1 MGSGEAKIV
10 LKPKGLRHQL
20 RQWLG
25 RRSAAPAAP
34 VTVANL
40 DLTLVTHVAS
50 EHVRQFIE
58 AIDNYQ
64 LVAEDVVQV
73 VSHYTM
79 PPQDGLR
86 AQVPVWLSE
95 RIRFGVVE
103 SDGSDFRYCEIESVH
118 MRWDDG
124 GSELTLHLGENIH
137 GGARAF
143 IAAYLGEGMDAQAM
157 RGLPISTLGAGGQDR

>member
-1 MGSGEAKIV
+1 MGSGESKIV

-25 RRSAAPAAP
+25 RRTAAPAAAARS
-34 VTVANL
+34 ANV
-40 DLTLVTHVAS
+40 DLTLVTQIAS

-64 LVAEDVVQV
+64 LVAQDVVLV

-79 PPQDGLR
+79 PAQEGLR
-86 AQVPVWLSE
+86 AQVPTWLSE
-95 RIRFGVVE
+95 RIRFGVVAP
-103 SDGSDFRYCEIESVH
+103 DGSDFRYCEIESVH
-118 MRWDDG
+118 MRWDDA
-124 GSELTLHLGENIH
+124 GSELTLYLGENIR